1 MDEIGREEEHE
12 IVIVGG
18 GICGLATALALHRK
32 GMKSVVL
39 ERSERLRANG
49 AAIGIQANGWRALHQ
64 LGVASILRQT
74 ALPLQGSRDV
84 WLDKGS
90 SKEIP
95 LVSGESRCV
104 KRTDLINTLA
114 GELPPG
120 TIHFG
125 CEIASV
131 KLDHLTSCP
140 ILQLHDGGSI
150 VAKVLIGCDGAKSV
164 VADFLGIKPTKEFA
178 SSAVRGL
185 TNHPNGH
192 GFAHEFVRM
201 RKNNILIGRIPID
214 DKIVYWFVGLRL
226 TPEDHAKI
234 SQHPKHIIESTL
246 KSIRGFPN
254 EIMQMI
260 ENSELE
266 SLSFTHLRYRAPWDL
281 LLGNFRKGTITVAG
295 DSMHVMGPFLGQGGS
310 AGLEDAIVLARCLS
324 QKLGGVNL
332 ITSESEIMMRK
343 VGEAMDQYVEERRMR
358 VLWLSTQTYLTGLLL
373 QPSSL
378 LVKFACIVFMV
389 VLFRNPTDHS
399 RYDCGHL

>member
-18 GICGLATALALHRK
+18 GICGLATALALHRFLLSISSNEK

-74 ALPLQGSRDV
+74 ALPLQG
-84 WLDKGS
+84 
-90 SKEIP
+90 
-95 LVSGESRCV
+95 SGESRCV